1 MLLEGDWFV
10 VVWRRRWELI
20 SYDFMETY
28 CMAVVYVFLVDL
40 YCVIHVFC
48 ERDICCEMSIEF
60 VKVHGH
66 LMMN

>member
-1 MLLEGDWFV
+1 
-10 VVWRRRWELI
+10 
-20 SYDFMETY
+20 
-28 CMAVVYVFLVDL
+28 MAVVYVFSVDL